1 MEMKTFKIWGTIIR
15 YIMYAVVTASV
26 LLGNWIITAVGGG
39 IGMVVL
45 ILLRVRVKG
54 VVIDE
59 RIRTIT
65 REAAYF
71 TYSVGTFIAFIAGL
85 VLVFVHHDN
94 LKSTEA
100 VIGYTL
106 IFANFTLY
114 IINDLAY
121 YYHSHKLGGKMD

>member
-65 REAAYF
+65 REAGYF
-71 TYSVGTFIAFIAGL
+71 TFSTGTFIAFIAGL
-85 VLVFVHHDN
+85 ILVFVNHDN
-94 LKSTEA
+94 LMSTEA
-100 VIGYTL
+100 IIGYTL
-106 IFANFTLY
+106 VFTNFALY

-121 YYHSHKLGGKMD
+121 YYNSHKLGGKMD